1 VRAFIGLGANLGDR
15 EETLRQALAL
25 LDARDGVRVTAVS
38 SAYESAPWGPV
49 QQPPYLNAA
58 AELEST
64 LPPHGLLTLL
74 LETEAQLGRVR
85 DVRWGP
91 RTCDLDLLL
100 YGNETI
106 DTPDLQVPH
115 PRLAERR
122 FVLDPLLE
130 LAPGARLPDGRA
142 LAELVPAVAGQDVRR
157 LPAVRLGEP
166 GDLG

>member
-15 EETLRQALAL
+15 EGTLRRALAL
-25 LDARDGVRVTAVS
+25 LAGRDGIDVVAVS

-49 QQPPYLNAA
+49 EQPPYLNAA
-58 AELEST
+58 AELETT
-64 LPPHGLLTLL
+64 LEPHALLGQLL
-74 LETEAQLGRVR
+74 AVEAELGRVR

-100 YGNETI
+100 YGDRTI
-106 DTPDLQVPH
+106 DTDDLQVPH

-130 LAPGARLPDGRA
+130 LAPDARLPGGPA
-142 LAELVPAVAGQDVRR
+142 LAALAPAVADQEVERR
-157 LPAVRLGEP
+157 RALRLA
-166 GDLG
+166 